1 MLGLF
6 FVLGLFL
13 VLGFDTDDVVVD
25 VVINVAEIVRTL
37 KF

>member
-1 MLGLF
+1 M
-6 FVLGLFL
+6 LGLFL
-13 VLGFDTDDVVVD
+13 VLGFHTDDVVD

>member
-1 MLGLF
+1 MLGLLRM
-6 FVLGLFL
+6 LGLFL
-13 VLGFDTDDVVVD
+13 VLGFNTDDVVD

>member
-1 MLGLF
+1 MLLL
-6 FVLGLFL
+6 VLGLFL
-13 VLGFDTDDVVVD
+13 VLGFNTDDVVD